1 MKLEGWLIFYWIDI
15 GWGERAFLME
25 QTAEHDFRRMM
36 VWVLSE
42 NSEWSNVPDASSV
55 CRETMIDL
63 VISWGHTVE
72 GKDGLEL
79 TKQQGRKNVLG
90 EEIASKEEEALLNE
104 DKI

>member
-1 MKLEGWLIFYWIDI
+1 
-15 GWGERAFLME
+15 
-25 QTAEHDFRRMM
+25 
-36 VWVLSE
+36 
-42 NSEWSNVPDASSV
+42 
-55 CRETMIDL
+55 MIDL